1 MRYVILFF
9 VVVPLTEL
17 YLLLWVSRWIGFW
30 PTVALTLVTGVL
42 GGSLAKREGLKVLR
56 QWQRALDQLQAPE
69 AGLIE
74 AALVLV
80 GGAFLLTPGVM
91 TDALGVLL
99 LFPKTRRLVA
109 ARVRARVDRYIVQRT
124 VVVGGPRVNPRGRSP
139 ASHGHVIDTTGSG
152 ADDPGA

>member
-1 MRYVILFF
+1 MRYIVLFF

-30 PTVALTLVTGVL
+30 PTVGLTLVTGVI

-91 TDALGVLL
+91 TDVFGVLL
-99 LFPKTRRLVA
+99 LVPRSRRWLA
-109 ARVRARVDRYIVQRT
+109 ARVRQRVDRYIVSRT
-124 VVVGGPRVNPRGRSP
+124 VVMPGQHTQRGPRGQ
-139 ASHGHVIDTTGSG
+139 VIDTTGQS
-152 ADDPGA
+152 ADSLDES